1 MSGRRAFGQRSRCP
15 ACSTMLPDPE
25 SEDFICPRC
34 SAQLW
39 PVHFQSAGLR
49 FLVAQPQRSLD
60 DVLLELLARFDAD
73 LAESHRV
80 VAKDPDNDSL
90 DRMELR
96 IELLDELERLMPEL
110 AD

>member
-1 MSGRRAFGQRSRCP
+1 M
-15 ACSTMLPDPE
+15 
-25 SEDFICPRC
+25 
-34 SAQLW
+34 
-39 PVHFQSAGLR
+39 
-49 FLVAQPQRSLD
+49 
-60 DVLLELLARFDAD
+60 LLELLARFDAD